1 MDPVISSFQISKC
14 ISAKELNCEESKF
27 TDYLISTGMKVVC
40 NPCLPVKL
48 ISAVFGGTV
57 TSMRCIATVSFP
69 VTTAVYVMAVM
80 DLE

>member
-1 MDPVISSFQISKC
+1 MDPVISSFHISKC
-14 ISAKELNCEESKF
+14 ISAKELNCEESKIS
-27 TDYLISTGMKVVC
+27 DYLISTGMKVVC

-57 TSMRCIATVSFP
+57 PSMRCIATVSLP